1 MEIIKKENRYYSYAN
16 AILALEPNAKFG
28 MSDPDDLSTLEWQD
42 DSVTKPTDAAIQAQY
57 DADMAIKESK
67 QYILDRTDAYP
78 SIQEQLDM
86 QYWDS
91 VNGTTTWADAI
102 AAVKAANP
110 KPE

>member
-1 MEIIKKENRYYSYAN
+1 MNKVQ
-16 AILALEPNAKFG
+16 ALSSLRPGAQWVLRE
-28 MSDPDDLSTLEWQD
+28 DELTWLDTEQT
-42 DSVTKPTDAAIQAQY
+42 VPTDEEIEAEVVRLQAEY
-57 DADMAIKESK
+57 DSK
-67 QYILDRTDAYP
+67 QYARDRAEAYP

-102 AAVKAANP
+102 ASVKEANP